1 VTDTLVNATTWK
13 SVWTKDGKVVESE
26 LETISA
32 DGKTFREIDQG
43 KDEKGR
49 KFKNHLVFERP

>member
-1 VTDTLVNATTWK
+1 VVNATTWK
-13 SVWTKDGKVVESE
+13 YVWTKDGKTVERE

-32 DGKTFREIDQG
+32 DGKTFREQDQG
-43 KDEKGR
+43 KDSRGR